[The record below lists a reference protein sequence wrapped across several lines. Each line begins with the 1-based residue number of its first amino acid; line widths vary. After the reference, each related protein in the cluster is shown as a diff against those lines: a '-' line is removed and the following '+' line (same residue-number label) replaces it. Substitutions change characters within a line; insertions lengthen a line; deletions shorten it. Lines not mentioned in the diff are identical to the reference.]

1 MSFNVLSDSDTS
13 KVLSS
18 SWSPADFNPNGVKF
32 GTPYALSVT
41 YDSSADG
48 LWLETR
54 FNYWTTDGSYRRLSD
69 TVRIN
74 CANGKH
80 SVTVTIPSFDKP
92 DDFARA
98 VFIVRAGDISGKG
111 TIEISRPMLVEG
123 TTPAAWAP
131 AEGETL
137 AGGGGGALMSA
148 NLVDGKS
155 PILSNGATYIDGVY
169 TFQANEQSEF
179 RSAIDIFIPDTS
191 VLADNQTCHFGY
203 SVKVASGASYSG
215 YPAVRYVDAAGN
227 VNYVGN
233 TVTATGTGDWQRVE
247 TSFVVPSGM
256 RVDDCILIQNGKQP
270 TTYVT
275 GIVLSYGSP
284 VTLAISTTTL
294 SWSAGILATVR
305 YYQLASP
312 TSATPAVPSSSS
324 DLGAW
329 SETEPEAD
337 VTKVLWT
344 CERTVYAD
352 GTESWSKASKST
364 SYEAAKDAKSTATDA
379 QNKAAALA
387 TVIHDG
393 DDGVSVGKSADGG
406 VTYPQGRTRQSSD
419 AFEVLD
425 DTGKTLSSF
434 SKDKVGLGIGSS
446 TSEIDMVGGHGKIF
460 GYLDPGMTDAT
471 DGITELRISS
481 DKFLTLHG
489 ANKALLYATP
499 SSTVVEYQ
507 NSTHA
512 VINVSSE
519 IDDHTFSSDVRLEA
533 TAVDETDS
541 DYKTKSTITML
552 ASDGATLNGAQIL
565 TAPTVLFYNESQ
577 AIDTSIP
584 LSDSAGNYK
593 RLKIFYKSDDSDYC
607 SVEVYNPNG
616 KTVALQ
622 IARPAYAYATG
633 AAPVMYVKSKI
644 VKISGAT
651 IDTVRVS
658 TYGGG
663 ENFLRMQ
670 KNLSGGY
677 DATDKVGIIRV
688 EGYKW

>member
-1 MSFNVLSDSDTS
+1 M
-13 KVLSS
+13 
-18 SWSPADFNPNGVKF
+18 
-32 GTPYALSVT
+32 
-41 YDSSADG
+41 
-48 LWLETR
+48 
-54 FNYWTTDGSYRRLSD
+54 
-69 TVRIN
+69 
-74 CANGKH
+74 
-80 SVTVTIPSFDKP
+80 
-92 DDFARA
+92 
-98 VFIVRAGDISGKG
+98 
-111 TIEISRPMLVEG
+111 
-123 TTPAAWAP
+123 
-131 AEGETL
+131 
-137 AGGGGGALMSA
+137 
-148 NLVDGKS
+148 
-155 PILSNGATYIDGVY
+155 ATKA
-169 TFQANEQSEF
+169 T
-179 RSAIDIFIPDTS
+179 
-191 VLADNQTCHFGY
+191 
-203 SVKVASGASYSG
+203 AS
-215 YPAVRYVDAAGN
+215 
-227 VNYVGN
+227 
-233 TVTATGTGDWQRVE
+233 
-247 TSFVVPSGM
+247 
-256 RVDDCILIQNGKQP
+256 
-270 TTYVT
+270 
-275 GIVLSYGSP
+275 
-284 VTLAISTTTL
+284 VTLA
-294 SWSAGILATVR
+294 WSAGIVATTR
-305 YYQLASP
+305 YYQLAAP
-312 TSATPAVPSSSS
+312 TAATPTVPTSSSS
-324 DLGAW
+324 LGSW
-329 SETEPEAD
+329 TETEPTAD

-379 QNKAAALA
+379 QTKAAALA

-393 DDGVSVGKSADGG
+393 DDGVSVGRSADGG

-425 DTGKTLSSF
+425 DSGKTLSSF
-434 SKDKVGLGIGSS
+434 SKDKVRLGVGSS
-446 TSEIDMVGGHGKIF
+446 TSEIDMAGGHGKIF
-460 GYLDPGMTDAT
+460 GYLDPQMADPG

-489 ANKALLYATP
+489 ANEALLYATP

-512 VINVSSE
+512 TINVSSE

-533 TAVDETDS
+533 TAVDETGS
-541 DYKTKSTITML
+541 DFKTKSTITML

-565 TAPTVLFYNESQ
+565 TAPTVLFYN
-577 AIDTSIP
+577 TSHALNTAIP

-607 SVEVYNPNG
+607 SVEVYHPDG

-651 IDTVRVS
+651 IDTVLVN

-663 ENFLRMQ
+663 TNFLRMQ

-677 DATDKVGIIRV
+677 DASDKVGIIRV

>member
-1 MSFNVLSDSDTS
+1 
-13 KVLSS
+13 
-18 SWSPADFNPNGVKF
+18 
-32 GTPYALSVT
+32 
-41 YDSSADG
+41 
-48 LWLETR
+48 
-54 FNYWTTDGSYRRLSD
+54 
-69 TVRIN
+69 
-74 CANGKH
+74 
-80 SVTVTIPSFDKP
+80 
-92 DDFARA
+92 
-98 VFIVRAGDISGKG
+98 
-111 TIEISRPMLVEG
+111 
-123 TTPAAWAP
+123 
-131 AEGETL
+131 
-137 AGGGGGALMSA
+137 MSA
-148 NLVDGKS
+148 NL
-155 PILSNGATYIDGVY
+155 LDGVKPGITRY
-169 TFQANEQSEF
+169 GSMADGV
-179 RSAIDIFIPDTS
+179 ITS
-191 VLADNQTCHFGY
+191 STPKDEWHNVAVWPITTGKFAENQTMHLGISAKWHGKAATTGVAY
-203 SVKVASGASYSG
+203 AAVKYA
-215 YPAVRYVDAAGN
+215 DAAGN
-227 VNYVGN
+227 VNNVDVQIDGI
-233 TVTATGTGDWQRVE
+233 TTEWKRFSLSAVI
-247 TSFVVPSGM
+247 PSGM
-256 RVDDCILIQNGKQP
+256 HIVDFHISGNHIDAAYDATNP
-270 TTYVT
+270 
-275 GIVLSYGSP
+275 VLSYGSP
-284 VTLAISTTTL
+284 LVLAISSSTL
-294 SWSAGILATVR
+294 AWSAGILATVR
-305 YYQLASP
+305 YYQLAAP
-312 TSATPAVPSSSS
+312 TAATPTVPTSSSS
-324 DLGAW
+324 LGSW
-329 SETEPEAD
+329 TETEPEAD

-489 ANKALLYATP
+489 ANEALLYATP

>member
-1 MSFNVLSDSDTS
+1 MSSNL
-13 KVLSS
+13 L
-18 SWSPADFNPNGVKF
+18 
-32 GTPYALSVT
+32 
-41 YDSSADG
+41 DG
-48 LWLETR
+48 LTPILY
-54 FNYWTTDGSYRRLSD
+54 NGTTES
-69 TVRIN
+69 
-74 CANGKH
+74 
-80 SVTVTIPSFDKP
+80 
-92 DDFARA
+92 
-98 VFIVRAGDISGKG
+98 
-111 TIEISRPMLVEG
+111 EG
-123 TTPAAWAP
+123 TYHHTAFEGKADILAWGLPGQKALAANQTVHL
-131 AEGETL
+131 GL
-137 AGGGGGALMSA
+137 SLRGASA
-148 NLVDGKS
+148 NTSDLHMVVAYVDG
-155 PILSNGATYIDGVY
+155 
-169 TFQANEQSEF
+169 
-179 RSAIDIFIPDTS
+179 
-191 VLADNQTCHFGY
+191 
-203 SVKVASGASYSG
+203 
-215 YPAVRYVDAAGN
+215 AGN
-227 VNYVGN
+227 RNWAWGEAMPVGTSWGRAEA
-233 TVTATGTGDWQRVE
+233 TVVI
-247 TSFVVPSGM
+247 PSGM
-256 RVDDCILIQNGKQP
+256 TMTVLTVSTRKTAKVPETWMTAP
-270 TTYVT
+270 T
-275 GIVLSYGSP
+275 LSLGSP
-284 VTLAISTTTL
+284 VVLAIASSTLA
-294 SWSAGILATVR
+294 WSAGILATVR
-305 YYQLASP
+305 YYQLAAP
-312 TSATPAVPSSSS
+312 TAATPTVPTSSSS
-324 DLGAW
+324 LGSW
-329 SETEPEAD
+329 SETEPTAD

-364 SYEAAKDAKSTATDA
+364 SYEAAKDAQSTATDA
-379 QNKAAALA
+379 QNKAQALA
-387 TVIHDG
+387 TIIHDG

-406 VTYPQGRTRQSSD
+406 TTYPQGRTRQSSD

-460 GYLDPGMTDAT
+460 GYLDPSMTDAT
-471 DGITELRISS
+471 DGITELRVSS

-489 ANKALLYATP
+489 ANEALLYATP

-512 VINVSSE
+512 EINVSSE
-519 IDDHTFSSDVRLEA
+519 IDGHTVSSDVRLEA

-565 TAPTVLFYNESQ
+565 TAPTVLFYNEAQ
-577 AIDTSIP
+577 AINTSIP

-607 SVEVYNPNG
+607 SVEVYNPDG

-622 IARPAYAYATG
+622 LARPAYAYAQG

-651 IDTVRVS
+651 IDTVLVS

-663 ENFLRMQ
+663 SNFLRMQ

-677 DATDKVGIIRV
+677 DASDKVGIIRV